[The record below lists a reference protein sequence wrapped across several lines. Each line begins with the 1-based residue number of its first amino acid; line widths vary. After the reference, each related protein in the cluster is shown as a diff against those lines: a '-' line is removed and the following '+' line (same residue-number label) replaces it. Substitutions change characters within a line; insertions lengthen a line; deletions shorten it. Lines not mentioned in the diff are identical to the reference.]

1 MLKLEKIYKSETVLE
16 ILQEAILSGDLEAG
30 AEITQVE
37 AALSLGVSRMPVREA
52 LLSLEYCGLVE
63 RLPSQHVRVATLDD
77 ETIKNI
83 FDDMA
88 LLAVEIIRNLKS
100 DELCELVLS
109 TNQFEFH
116 RALREKIKSPLRKK
130 IFEIMTEVY
139 LSFVLKNSEGMNNV
153 NEIFKDLLTSI
164 KTLNKNIEEVY
175 KEYSIVLVNEFV
187 KIRKNQRSKDRG

>member
-52 LLSLEYCGLVE
+52 LLSLVE

-175 KEYSIVLVNEFV
+175 KKYSIVLVNEFD
-187 KIRKNQRSKDRG
+187 KIRKNQRSKARG